1 MAAQQPKVLRIGV
14 IQGGKIVEERVI
26 PARQAVTVG
35 SGSRNVIIV
44 PQSDLPAS
52 TTVFAWQG
60 DRYHLS
66 FEEGTDG
73 RIQGP
78 QGAADFGALVSQGLA
93 RKEGRACSVPVG
105 EDQRGKLTLGEVT
118 LLWQF
123 VTPPPEAPKPVL
135 PKEAKGN
142 HFRSMDRLFVSL
154 LLISFLLHGGVYV
167 ALANTEL
174 PPDVTLEEIPDRYA
188 KVLIPDK
195 LPAPPV
201 VKEEPKPEQAG
212 EVKAEEKKPEK
223 AEKKGEKGAETPEQV
238 AARKA
243 ARAAA
248 VAKAVSSKG
257 MLKVLGALGPGTGSG
272 AVADVFGSG
281 GGMTDVATALSGA
294 GGVAVATD
302 PAAGGGGRKGGGQG
316 GAASIGDLATTGG
329 GGAAVAYGAK
339 AEAKVSGSVAA
350 EEAEID
356 SADIDQQKLAAFV
369 KARFGLIK
377 ACYENALKR
386 NPNLKGKVSIR
397 FTILETGGLSDINA
411 AVNSLGSP
419 EVAACIMNTMRTWRT
434 QFRPSGP
441 VTVEYPFVFTPV
453 N

>member
-1 MAAQQPKVLRIGV
+1 MAAQQSKVLRVGV

-26 PARQAVTVG
+26 PARQPVTIG
-35 SGSRNVIIV
+35 TSIKNTIIV
-44 PQSDLPAS
+44 PQSNLPPS
-52 TTVFAWQG
+52 VTVFTWQG
-60 DRYHLS
+60 DRYVLC
-66 FEEGTDG
+66 FEEGMDG
-73 RIQGP
+73 RIQGA

-93 RKEGRACSVPVG
+93 KREHRGHSVPVG
-105 EDQRGKLTLGEVT
+105 EDQRGKVVLGEVT

-123 VTPPPEAPKPVL
+123 VSPPPEAPKPVL
-135 PKEAKGN
+135 PREAKGN
-142 HFRSMDRLFVSL
+142 HFKSMDRLFVSVL
-154 LLISFLLHGGVYV
+154 AISFLVHGGFYV

-174 PPDVTLEEIPDRYA
+174 PPEVTLEEIPDRYA

-201 VKEEPKPEQAG
+201 EKKEEPKG
-212 EVKAEEKKPEK
+212 GGEEKKPEETRKPDAKKGDAK
-223 AEKKGEKGAETPEQV
+223 AETAEQA

-248 VAKAVSSKG
+248 VAKAVQSKG

-272 AVADVFGSG
+272 AVADVFGAG

-302 PAAGGGGRKGGGQG
+302 PGAGGGRKGGGQG
-316 GAASIGDLATTGG
+316 GAASIGDLATSGG
-329 GGAAVAYGAK
+329 GSVGYGAK
-339 AEAKVSGSVAA
+339 QEVRVSGSVAA
-350 EEAEID
+350 EEAEVD

-369 KARFGLIK
+369 RARMGLIK

-386 NPNLKGKVSIR
+386 NPSLKGKISIR
-397 FTILETGGLSDINA
+397 FTILETGGIADIQA

-419 EVAACIMNTMRTWRT
+419 EVASCITNTMRTWRT

-441 VTVEYPFVFTPV
+441 VTVEYPFVFAPV